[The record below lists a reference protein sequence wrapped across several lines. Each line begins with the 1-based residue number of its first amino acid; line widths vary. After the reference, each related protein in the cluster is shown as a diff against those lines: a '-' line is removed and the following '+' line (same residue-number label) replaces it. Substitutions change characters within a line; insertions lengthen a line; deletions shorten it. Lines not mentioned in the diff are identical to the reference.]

1 MVRDSP
7 GAISLTHS
15 ILGALIKKH
24 ILIASIISAAL
35 AVGLLFALN
44 YYQNLQPELGGDFQA
59 NYNGTSWKFSDDAKK
74 LNLLYF
80 GYAKCP
86 DVCPMA
92 LTYASQAMKSLTD
105 QERQKIRLIFVSVDV
120 ANDTPANVAVYAQ
133 QFDPSFVGLS
143 GTKENIDTAVHQ
155 FAASYIEEKDPK
167 SYLGYSISH
176 TDRIYFLNQKGI
188 VLDTLPNPRSA
199 ESIIEKIKENL

>member
-1 MVRDSP
+1 MFSAVL
-7 GAISLTHS
+7 AI
-15 ILGALIKKH
+15 A
-24 ILIASIISAAL
+24 
-35 AVGLLFALN
+35 LLFALN
-44 YYQNLQPELGGDFQA
+44 WYQNRQPELGGNFQA
-59 NYNGTSWKFSDDAKK
+59 NFNGTSWNFSDEPKS

-92 LTYASQAMKSLTD
+92 LSFTAEAFKGLTD
-105 QERQKIRLIFVSVDV
+105 EERKNVRMIFVSVDV
-120 ANDTPANVAVYAQ
+120 EHDTPANVATYAQ
-133 QFDPSFVGLS
+133 QFNPDFIGLS
-143 GTKENIDTAVHQ
+143 GTKENIDTAVHL

-176 TDRIYFLNQKGI
+176 SDRIYFLNKKGI

-199 ESIIEKIKENL
+199 ESIVTKIKEHL